1 MVHVFLQFTLRIA
14 FRCVLHR
21 CASQDIR
28 CSELSWFLSLALS
41 HSQVFYWFGL
51 VLVVNKTEPDNQ
63 LGWKPRPQASQKL
76 IRLAQPTEV
85 EANKQVHRCG
95 L

>member
-28 CSELSWFLSLALS
+28 CSELSWLVSRALSLPQDDL
-41 HSQVFYWFGL
+41 WFGL
-51 VLVVNKTEPDNQ
+51 VLV
-63 LGWKPRPQASQKL
+63 G
-76 IRLAQPTEV
+76 
-85 EANKQVHRCG
+85 
-95 L
+95 